1 MASRIRLFAAVALV
15 LTACGSQSGGAEPTE
30 AAAMDGALTMRVARA
45 AHSAV
50 ALPDGRVLLIG
61 GCVRDSCEAGPDS
74 STVDLFDPRSG
85 RFEPAGALLH
95 PRVSTTIASLPGNK
109 VLIAG
114 GWAGSSVTASTELF
128 DPRTRRSRAG
138 PSLSAAKADMAV
150 ATLADGRILLA
161 GGYDG
166 RRAVD
171 SIELFD
177 PADNSLR
184 RLGTLAV
191 ARAGAGAALL
201 PDGRVLVAGGGSNG
215 PAGLRAEASAEI
227 IDPASGASRLTGS
240 LAHARYKHAVV
251 RLPGGKILA
260 IGGSDERDSRGKLD
274 VIESYDPATGRFALA
289 ARTSAKRYKIGSSV
303 VVLGDGRVLI
313 AGGAPRAEIFDPA
326 TGKLSAVG
334 PRFGGSL
341 NFATA
346 TAIPGTGVLVAGGY
360 YEDGI
365 RMSRRAWLLRPGAE
379 AAYQK

>member
-1 MASRIRLFAAVALV
+1 MIPKPGLFALIAAALA
-15 LTACGSQSGGAEPTE
+15 ACGSQSGGAEP
-30 AAAMDGALTMRVARA
+30 AADAAVDGALTMRVARA

-74 STVDLFDPRSG
+74 STVDVFDPRSA
-85 RFEPAGALLH
+85 RFEPGGVLLQ
-95 PRVSTTIASLPGNK
+95 PRVSTTTASLPGNR
-109 VLIAG
+109 VLLAG
-114 GWAGSSVTASTELF
+114 GWVGPTVTASTELF
-128 DPRTRRSRAG
+128 DPQARRSRAG
-138 PSLSAAKADMAV
+138 PALSAARADMAV
-150 ATLADGRILLA
+150 VTLADGRILLA

-171 SIELFD
+171 AIEIFE

-184 RLGTLAV
+184 RIGTLTLP
-191 ARAGAGAALL
+191 RAGGGAALL

-215 PAGLRAEASAEI
+215 AGGLRAEASAEI

-240 LAHARYKHAVV
+240 LAHARYKHAVI
-251 RLPGGKILA
+251 RLPNGRILA
-260 IGGSDERDSRGKLD
+260 VGGSDERDSRGKLD
-274 VIESYDPATGRFALA
+274 VIESYDPATGRFTA
-289 ARTSAKRYKIGSSV
+289 AGRTAAKRYKIGSSV

-313 AGGAPRAEIFDPA
+313 AGGAPRAEIFDPS
-326 TGKLSAVG
+326 TGKVSAAG

-346 TAIPGTGVLVAGGY
+346 TAIPGKGVLVAGGY

-365 RMSRRAWLLRPGAE
+365 RMSRRAWLLR
-379 AAYQK
+379 